1 MFAQL
6 LRRGIH
12 VWRLTAVCQAYYTI
26 GGFVIS
32 LLEGI
37 IRRKFQCAKLPV
49 AGKPTKYARTGMQV
63 YEGPIFITS
72 REVNEARGSFI
83 LAAGRVRSKKR
94 KIEK

>member
-1 MFAQL
+1 MFAPL
-6 LRRGIH
+6 LRRGIY
-12 VWRLTAVCQAYYTI
+12 VWRFTAVCQAYYTI
-26 GGFVIS
+26 DGLFIS

-72 REVNEARGSFI
+72 REAKEARGGLI
-83 LAAGRVRSKKR
+83 LAACNVRSKK
-94 KIEK
+94 KSIEK